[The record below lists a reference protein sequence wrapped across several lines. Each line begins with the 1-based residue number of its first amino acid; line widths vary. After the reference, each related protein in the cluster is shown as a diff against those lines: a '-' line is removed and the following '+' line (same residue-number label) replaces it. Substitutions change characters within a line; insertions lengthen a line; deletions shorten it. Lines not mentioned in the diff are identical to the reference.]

1 MCIGARVFFMFRAKA
16 QGTKARPFHVATRIR
31 KMKLHYAL
39 LIAALAVAV
48 AQDELAWHERAKKAA
63 EDASKAVKD
72 ANDKASQAFVES
84 GAKAKL
90 NETARQA
97 QKEAQR
103 NWALLVEASN
113 ETARQAQQEA
123 QRNWALLME
132 ASNETARQAQ
142 QEAQRNWALL
152 MEASNETARQAQQEA
167 QRNWALLKVASNE
180 TARQAQQEAQRKW
193 AFLTEVSDKV
203 AANAEHA
210 VERRMLELQQQ
221 AFNFFK
227 LSDEM
232 IKTLEEMAWNLLQIA
247 ILLLATRYFS
257 ADLML
262 LIVGIVL
269 LSGSGLIT
277 YFLRFVWFLLW
288 LAAMAPQIFLLFLF
302 VALFVRSRTRGVL
315 MRACGIDDDA
325 LSKVSGAMSD
335 ACLDAWK
342 LATSKTPFIRLE
354 DSGDNWKDAAL
365 DPAMA
370 ARLDK
375 IDNKIEAMID
385 ALAKRERV
393 AVNMGVQGAATGTG
407 GGNGVTHILQG
418 A

>member
-1 MCIGARVFFMFRAKA
+1 
-16 QGTKARPFHVATRIR
+16 
-31 KMKLHYAL
+31 
-39 LIAALAVAV
+39 
-48 AQDELAWHERAKKAA
+48 
-63 EDASKAVKD
+63 
-72 ANDKASQAFVES
+72 
-84 GAKAKL
+84 
-90 NETARQA
+90 
-97 QKEAQR
+97 
-103 NWALLVEASN
+103 
-113 ETARQAQQEA
+113 
-123 QRNWALLME
+123 
-132 ASNETARQAQ
+132 
-142 QEAQRNWALL
+142 
-152 MEASNETARQAQQEA
+152 
-167 QRNWALLKVASNE
+167 
-180 TARQAQQEAQRKW
+180 
-193 AFLTEVSDKV
+193 
-203 AANAEHA
+203 
-210 VERRMLELQQQ
+210 MLELQQQ

-315 MRACGIDDDA
+315 MRACGIEDDA

-354 DSGDNWKDAAL
+354 DSGDNWKDAAI

-375 IDNKIEAMID
+375 IDKKIEAMID

-393 AVNMGVQGAATGTG
+393 P
-407 GGNGVTHILQG
+407 
-418 A
+418 

>member
-1 MCIGARVFFMFRAKA
+1 
-16 QGTKARPFHVATRIR
+16 
-31 KMKLHYAL
+31 MKLHYAL
-39 LIAALAVAV
+39 LIAALAVAA
-48 AQDELAWHERAKKAA
+48 AQDDLAWHERAKKAA

-103 NWALLVEASN
+103 NWALLVV
-113 ETARQAQQEA
+113 
-123 QRNWALLME
+123 
-132 ASNETARQAQ
+132 
-142 QEAQRNWALL
+142 
-152 MEASNETARQAQQEA
+152 ASNETARQAQQEA
-167 QRNWALLKVASNE
+167 QRNWALLKVASND

-277 YFLRFVWFLLW
+277 YFLKFVWFLLW

-315 MRACGIDDDA
+315 MRACGIEDDA

>member
-1 MCIGARVFFMFRAKA
+1 
-16 QGTKARPFHVATRIR
+16 
-31 KMKLHYAL
+31 MKLRYAL
-39 LIAALAVAV
+39 PIAALAVAA
-48 AQDELAWHERAKKAA
+48 AQDDLAWHEKAKKAA
-63 EDASKAVKD
+63 EDASKAVKE
-72 ANDKASQAFVES
+72 ANEKASQAFVES

-103 NWALLVEASN
+103 NWALLMDVSNETARKASQAFVESGAKAKLN

-132 ASNETARQAQ
+132 ASNETARHAQREAQRNWALLVVASNETARQTQ

-152 MEASNETARQAQQEA
+152 R
-167 QRNWALLKVASNE
+167 V
-180 TARQAQQEAQRKW
+180 
-193 AFLTEVSDKV
+193 VSDKV
-203 AANAEHA
+203 AANAEDA
-210 VERRMLELQQQ
+210 VERRMFDLQQQ
-221 AFNFFK
+221 AFNFFQ
-227 LSDEM
+227 LSEEM
-232 IKTLEEMAWNLLQIA
+232 IETLEQMAWNLLQIA
-247 ILLLATRYFS
+247 ILLLAVRYFS

-269 LSGSGLIT
+269 LSGSGLIKC
-277 YFLRFVWFLLW
+277 FLKFVWFLLW

-315 MRACGIDDDA
+315 MRACGIEDDA

-342 LATSKTPFIRLE
+342 LAASKTPFIRIE
-354 DSGDNWKDAAL
+354 DLGDNSKDAAL

-370 ARLDK
+370 TRLNEIDK
-375 IDNKIEAMID
+375 KIEAMID
-385 ALAKRERV
+385 AMAKRERV
-393 AVNMGVQGAATGTG
+393 P
-407 GGNGVTHILQG
+407 
-418 A
+418 

>member
-1 MCIGARVFFMFRAKA
+1 
-16 QGTKARPFHVATRIR
+16 
-31 KMKLHYAL
+31 
-39 LIAALAVAV
+39 
-48 AQDELAWHERAKKAA
+48 
-63 EDASKAVKD
+63 
-72 ANDKASQAFVES
+72 
-84 GAKAKL
+84 
-90 NETARQA
+90 
-97 QKEAQR
+97 
-103 NWALLVEASN
+103 
-113 ETARQAQQEA
+113 
-123 QRNWALLME
+123 
-132 ASNETARQAQ
+132 
-142 QEAQRNWALL
+142 

-315 MRACGIDDDA
+315 MRACGIEDDA

-354 DSGDNWKDAAL
+354 DSGDNWKDAAI

-375 IDNKIEAMID
+375 IDKKIEAMID

-393 AVNMGVQGAATGTG
+393 P
-407 GGNGVTHILQG
+407 
-418 A
+418 

>member
-1 MCIGARVFFMFRAKA
+1 VQVHRRSGFFHVSSESVHSESA
-16 QGTKARPFHVATRIR
+16 GTKARSFHVDTRIR
-31 KMKLHYAL
+31 PMKLLYAL
-39 LIAALAVAV
+39 PIAALAVAV
-48 AQDELAWHERAKKAA
+48 AQDDLAWHERAKKAA
-63 EDASKAVKD
+63 EDASKAVKE

-90 NETARQA
+90 NETARHA
-97 QKEAQR
+97 QREAQR
-103 NWALLVEASN
+103 NWV
-113 ETARQAQQEA
+113 
-123 QRNWALLME
+123 
-132 ASNETARQAQ
+132 
-142 QEAQRNWALL
+142 
-152 MEASNETARQAQQEA
+152 
-167 QRNWALLKVASNE
+167 
-180 TARQAQQEAQRKW
+180 
-193 AFLTEVSDKV
+193 FLTEVSDKV
-203 AANAEHA
+203 AANAEDA
-210 VERRMLELQQQ
+210 VERRMFDLQQQ

-269 LSGSGLIT
+269 LSGSGLIKC
-277 YFLRFVWFLLW
+277 FLKFVWFLLW
-288 LAAMAPQIFLLFLF
+288 LAALAPHIFLLFLF

-315 MRACGIDDDA
+315 MRACGIEDDA

>member
-1 MCIGARVFFMFRAKA
+1 MGND
-16 QGTKARPFHVATRIR
+16 R
-31 KMKLHYAL
+31 KMKFRFAL
-39 LIAALAVAV
+39 PIAALAVAA
-48 AQDELAWHERAKKAA
+48 AQDDLAWHERAKKAA
-63 EDASKAVKD
+63 EDASKAVKE
-72 ANDKASQAFVES
+72 ANEKASQAFVES

-90 NETARQA
+90 
-97 QKEAQR
+97 
-103 NWALLVEASN
+103 
-113 ETARQAQQEA
+113 
-123 QRNWALLME
+123 
-132 ASNETARQAQ
+132 
-142 QEAQRNWALL
+142 
-152 MEASNETARQAQQEA
+152 NETARQAQQEA

-193 AFLTEVSDKV
+193 AFLTEVSDKA

-210 VERRMLELQQQ
+210 LERRMLELQQQ

-247 ILLLATRYFS
+247 ILLLAARYFS

-277 YFLRFVWFLLW
+277 YFLKLVMFLLW

-315 MRACGIDDDA
+315 MRSCGIDDDA
-325 LSKVSGAMSD
+325 LSKVFRDMSD
-335 ACLDAWK
+335 ACLNACK
-342 LATSKTPFIRLE
+342 LAATKAPFIRLE
-354 DSGDNWKDAAL
+354 DPEDNCKDAAL

-370 ARLDK
+370 TRLDEIDKK
-375 IDNKIEAMID
+375 IDKL
-385 ALAKRERV
+385 LAAHEIAR
-393 AVNMGVQGAATGTG
+393 AVNMDVKGAATGGQSSQRVTATG
-407 GGNGVTHILQG
+407 GNCYTYS
-418 A
+418 AA

>member
-1 MCIGARVFFMFRAKA
+1 
-16 QGTKARPFHVATRIR
+16 
-31 KMKLHYAL
+31 MKLHYAL
-39 LIAALAVAV
+39 LIAALAVAA
-48 AQDELAWHERAKKAA
+48 AQDDLAWHERAKKAA
-63 EDASKAVKD
+63 EDASKAVKE

-97 QKEAQR
+97 Q
-103 NWALLVEASN
+103 
-113 ETARQAQQEA
+113 QEA
-123 QRNWALLME
+123 QRNWALL
-132 ASNETARQAQ
+132 RI
-142 QEAQRNWALL
+142 
-152 MEASNETARQAQQEA
+152 
-167 QRNWALLKVASNE
+167 
-180 TARQAQQEAQRKW
+180 
-193 AFLTEVSDKV
+193 VSDKL
-203 AANAEHA
+203 AANAEDA
-210 VERRMLELQQQ
+210 VERRMFDLQQQ

-277 YFLRFVWFLLW
+277 YFLKFVWFLLW

-342 LATSKTPFIRLE
+342 LAASKTPFIRIE
-354 DSGDNWKDAAL
+354 DLGDNSKDAAL

-370 ARLDK
+370 TRLNEIDK
-375 IDNKIEAMID
+375 KIEAMID

-393 AVNMGVQGAATGTG
+393 P
-407 GGNGVTHILQG
+407 
-418 A
+418 

>member
-1 MCIGARVFFMFRAKA
+1 
-16 QGTKARPFHVATRIR
+16 
-31 KMKLHYAL
+31 MKLLYAL
-39 LIAALAVAV
+39 PIAALAVAV
-48 AQDELAWHERAKKAA
+48 AQDDLAWHERAKKAA

-103 NWALLVEASN
+103 NWALLVVASN

>member
-1 MCIGARVFFMFRAKA
+1 MFRAKS
-16 QGTKARPFHVATRIR
+16 PSLF
-31 KMKLHYAL
+31 MKLHYAL
-39 LIAALAVAV
+39 LIAALAVAA
-48 AQDELAWHERAKKAA
+48 AQDDLAWHERAKKAA
-63 EDASKAVKD
+63 EDASKAVKE

-97 QKEAQR
+97 QREAQR
-103 NWALLVEASN
+103 NWV
-113 ETARQAQQEA
+113 
-123 QRNWALLME
+123 
-132 ASNETARQAQ
+132 
-142 QEAQRNWALL
+142 
-152 MEASNETARQAQQEA
+152 
-167 QRNWALLKVASNE
+167 
-180 TARQAQQEAQRKW
+180 
-193 AFLTEVSDKV
+193 FLTEVSDKV
-203 AANAEHA
+203 AANAEDA
-210 VERRMLELQQQ
+210 VERRMFDLQQQ

-315 MRACGIDDDA
+315 MRACGIEDDA
-325 LSKVSGAMSD
+325 LSKVYGAMSD

-342 LATSKTPFIRLE
+342 LAASKTPFIRLE
-354 DSGDNWKDAAL
+354 DSGDNLKDAAI

-375 IDNKIEAMID
+375 IDKKIEAMID

-393 AVNMGVQGAATGTG
+393 P
-407 GGNGVTHILQG
+407 
-418 A
+418 

>member
-1 MCIGARVFFMFRAKA
+1 
-16 QGTKARPFHVATRIR
+16 
-31 KMKLHYAL
+31 MKLRYAL
-39 LIAALAVAV
+39 PIAALAVAA
-48 AQDELAWHERAKKAA
+48 AQDDLAWHERAKKAA
-63 EDASKAVKD
+63 EDASKAVRE
-72 ANDKASQAFVES
+72 ANEKASQAFVES

-103 NWALLVEASN
+103 NWALLMDVSNETARKAAQAFVESGAKAKLN
-113 ETARQAQQEA
+113 ETARQAQREA
-123 QRNWALLME
+123 QRNW
-132 ASNETARQAQ
+132 
-142 QEAQRNWALL
+142 
-152 MEASNETARQAQQEA
+152 
-167 QRNWALLKVASNE
+167 V
-180 TARQAQQEAQRKW
+180 
-193 AFLTEVSDKV
+193 FLTEVSDKV
-203 AANAEHA
+203 AANAEDA

-221 AFNFFK
+221 AFSFFQ
-227 LSDEM
+227 LSEEM
-232 IKTLEEMAWNLLQIA
+232 IKTLEQMAWNLLQIA
-247 ILLLATRYFS
+247 ILLLAVRYFS

-315 MRACGIDDDA
+315 MRACGIEDDA
-325 LSKVSGAMSD
+325 LSKVYGAMSD

-342 LATSKTPFIRLE
+342 LAASKTPFIRIE
-354 DSGDNWKDAAL
+354 DLGDNSKDAAL

-370 ARLDK
+370 TRLNEIDK
-375 IDNKIEAMID
+375 KIEAMID

-393 AVNMGVQGAATGTG
+393 AVNMGVQGAAAGTG

>member
-1 MCIGARVFFMFRAKA
+1 
-16 QGTKARPFHVATRIR
+16 
-31 KMKLHYAL
+31 MKLLYAL
-39 LIAALAVAV
+39 PIAALAVAV
-48 AQDELAWHERAKKAA
+48 AQDDLAWHERAKKAA

-97 QKEAQR
+97 QQEAQR
-103 NWALLVEASN
+103 NWALLVVASNETARQAQQEAQRNWALLKVASN

-123 QRNWALLME
+123 QRNWALLMD

-152 MEASNETARQAQQEA
+152 VVASNETARQAQQEAQRNWALLKVASNETARQAQQEA

-262 LIVGIVL
+262 LILGIVL

-277 YFLRFVWFLLW
+277 CFLKFVWFLLW

-315 MRACGIDDDA
+315 MRACGIEDDA

-354 DSGDNWKDAAL
+354 DSGDNWKDAAI

-370 ARLDK
+370 ARLD
-375 IDNKIEAMID
+375 KIEAMID

-393 AVNMGVQGAATGTG
+393 P
-407 GGNGVTHILQG
+407 
-418 A
+418 

>member
-1 MCIGARVFFMFRAKA
+1 
-16 QGTKARPFHVATRIR
+16 
-31 KMKLHYAL
+31 MKLHYAL
-39 LIAALAVAV
+39 LIAALAVAA
-48 AQDELAWHERAKKAA
+48 AQDDLAWHERAKKAA
-63 EDASKAVKD
+63 EDASKAVKE

-90 NETARQA
+90 NETARHA
-97 QKEAQR
+97 QREAQR
-103 NWALLVEASN
+103 NWV
-113 ETARQAQQEA
+113 
-123 QRNWALLME
+123 
-132 ASNETARQAQ
+132 
-142 QEAQRNWALL
+142 
-152 MEASNETARQAQQEA
+152 
-167 QRNWALLKVASNE
+167 
-180 TARQAQQEAQRKW
+180 
-193 AFLTEVSDKV
+193 FLTEVSDKV
-203 AANAEHA
+203 AANAEDA
-210 VERRMLELQQQ
+210 VERRMFDLQQQ

-262 LIVGIVL
+262 LILGIVL
-269 LSGSGLIT
+269 LSGSGLIKC
-277 YFLRFVWFLLW
+277 FLKFVWFLLW

-315 MRACGIDDDA
+315 MRACGIEDDA

-375 IDNKIEAMID
+375 IDKKIEAMID

>member
-1 MCIGARVFFMFRAKA
+1 V
-16 QGTKARPFHVATRIR
+16 
-31 KMKLHYAL
+31 
-39 LIAALAVAV
+39 
-48 AQDELAWHERAKKAA
+48 
-63 EDASKAVKD
+63 
-72 ANDKASQAFVES
+72 
-84 GAKAKL
+84 
-90 NETARQA
+90 
-97 QKEAQR
+97 
-103 NWALLVEASN
+103 
-113 ETARQAQQEA
+113 
-123 QRNWALLME
+123 
-132 ASNETARQAQ
+132 
-142 QEAQRNWALL
+142 
-152 MEASNETARQAQQEA
+152 ASNETARQAQQEA
-167 QRNWALLKVASNE
+167 QRNWALLKVASND

-262 LIVGIVL
+262 LILGIVL
-269 LSGSGLIT
+269 LSGSGLIKC
-277 YFLRFVWFLLW
+277 FLKFVWFLLW

-302 VALFVRSRTRGVL
+302 VVLFVRSRTRGVL

-325 LSKVSGAMSD
+325 LSKVSCAMSD

-342 LATSKTPFIRLE
+342 LAASKTPFIRLE
-354 DSGDNWKDAAL
+354 DSGDNLKDAAI

-375 IDNKIEAMID
+375 IDKKIEAMID

-393 AVNMGVQGAATGTG
+393 Q
-407 GGNGVTHILQG
+407 
-418 A
+418 

>member
-1 MCIGARVFFMFRAKA
+1 M
-16 QGTKARPFHVATRIR
+16 
-31 KMKLHYAL
+31 
-39 LIAALAVAV
+39 LIAALAVAA
-48 AQDELAWHERAKKAA
+48 AQDDLAWHERAKKAA
-63 EDASKAVKD
+63 EDASKAVKE

-97 QKEAQR
+97 QREAQR
-103 NWALLVEASN
+103 NWV
-113 ETARQAQQEA
+113 
-123 QRNWALLME
+123 
-132 ASNETARQAQ
+132 
-142 QEAQRNWALL
+142 
-152 MEASNETARQAQQEA
+152 
-167 QRNWALLKVASNE
+167 
-180 TARQAQQEAQRKW
+180 
-193 AFLTEVSDKV
+193 FLTEVSDKV
-203 AANAEHA
+203 AANAEDA
-210 VERRMLELQQQ
+210 VERRMFDLQQQ

-262 LIVGIVL
+262 LILGIVL
-269 LSGSGLIT
+269 LSGSGLIKC
-277 YFLRFVWFLLW
+277 FLKFVWFLLW

-302 VALFVRSRTRGVL
+302 VALLLRSRTRGVL
-315 MRACGIDDDA
+315 MRACGIEDDA

-354 DSGDNWKDAAL
+354 DSGDNWKDAAI

>member
-1 MCIGARVFFMFRAKA
+1 
-16 QGTKARPFHVATRIR
+16 
-31 KMKLHYAL
+31 MKLLYAL
-39 LIAALAVAV
+39 PIAALAVAV
-48 AQDELAWHERAKKAA
+48 AQDDLAWHERAKKAA

-103 NWALLVEASN
+103 NWALLVVASN

-123 QRNWALLME
+123 QRNWALLMD
-132 ASNETARQAQ
+132 
-142 QEAQRNWALL
+142 
-152 MEASNETARQAQQEA
+152 ASNETARQAQQEA
-167 QRNWALLKVASNE
+167 QRNWALLKVASND

-315 MRACGIDDDA
+315 MRACGIEDDA
-325 LSKVSGAMSD
+325 LSKVYGTMSD
-335 ACLDAWK
+335 ACLNAWK
-342 LATSKTPFIRLE
+342 LAASKTPFIRIE
-354 DSGDNWKDAAL
+354 DLGDNSKDAAL

-370 ARLDK
+370 TRLNEIDK
-375 IDNKIEAMID
+375 KIEAMID

-393 AVNMGVQGAATGTG
+393 P
-407 GGNGVTHILQG
+407 
-418 A
+418 